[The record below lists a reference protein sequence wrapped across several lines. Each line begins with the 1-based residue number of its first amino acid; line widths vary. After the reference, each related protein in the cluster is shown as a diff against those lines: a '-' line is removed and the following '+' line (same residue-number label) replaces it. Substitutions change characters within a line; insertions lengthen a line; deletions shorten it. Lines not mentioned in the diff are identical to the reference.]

1 MEFVELEP
9 AAVRWDTL
17 DAFPDR
23 VFSQRRAWLEFVAEV
38 AGGRIVIA
46 ALRDAGVIRGYFSGI
61 LFRRLGLQILGSPF
75 KGWTT
80 TYMGFNLSEDVSR
93 IEALQALKRFAFE
106 KLGCVHLEIL
116 DRHLTMA
123 DIATLDVDVTVE
135 PTFVTP
141 LEQSEE
147 EIFAGMKSACRRCIR
162 KAERNGLVIEEAS
175 PEGFAA
181 EYYEQLVDVFAK
193 QKLTPPYTSEY
204 VQTLIDKVHPTGDA
218 LLLRAMTQDGERIAS
233 AIYFGHR
240 DHSLFWGNGSFR
252 EHQILRPNEA
262 LHWYALKYWK
272 GRGVKFHDWCGP
284 NQYKLKFGP
293 QPLEV
298 PRIRMSRHRA
308 IKWGRDA
315 ALHLYTLPR
324 TIRRNRFT
332 AKLDQYKAVA
342 NANHDTDERQHA
354 S

>member
-1 MEFVELEP
+1 
-9 AAVRWDTL
+9 
-17 DAFPDR
+17 
-23 VFSQRRAWLEFVAEV
+23 
-38 AGGRIVIA
+38 
-46 ALRDAGVIRGYFSGI
+46 
-61 LFRRLGLQILGSPF
+61 
-75 KGWTT
+75 
-80 TYMGFNLSEDVSR
+80 MGVSR
-93 IEALQALKRFAFE
+93 IDALQALRRFAFE
-106 KLGCVHLEIL
+106 ELGCVHLEIL

-141 LEQSEE
+141 LKQSEE

-162 KAERNGLVIEEAS
+162 KGERNGLVIEEAS

-181 EYYEQLVDVFAK
+181 EYHEQLVDVFAK

-252 EHQILRPNEA
+252 EHQIFRPNEA

-272 GRGVKFHDWCGP
+272 GARR
-284 NQYKLKFGP
+284 
-293 QPLEV
+293 EV
-298 PRIRMSRHRA
+298 PRLVRAKPVQAEIRT
-308 IKWGRDA
+308 A
-315 ALHLYTLPR
+315 A
-324 TIRRNRFT
+324 
-332 AKLDQYKAVA
+332 
-342 NANHDTDERQHA
+342 